1 MRMSVTKVKP
11 VVVKH
16 VLNDQVMSIYDI
28 KVSHLSICWLYQT
41 HMEQQHVANLER
53 DKQALP
59 QFLTGTS
66 QGSGYKATTGEP
78 MFYVR
83 P

>member
-1 MRMSVTKVKP
+1 
-11 VVVKH
+11 
-16 VLNDQVMSIYDI
+16 
-28 KVSHLSICWLYQT
+28 
-41 HMEQQHVANLER
+41 MEQQHVANLER

>member
-28 KVSHLSICWLYQT
+28 KT

>member
-28 KVSHLSICWLYQT
+28 KVSHLSIADSIRPTWSNST
-41 HMEQQHVANLER
+41 
-53 DKQALP
+53 LP
-59 QFLTGTS
+59 ILSGTNRHYLS
-66 QGSGYKATTGEP
+66 S
-78 MFYVR
+78 
-83 P
+83 